1 MTKNAAEEGHIY
13 IIYNEMYQ
21 YNGSNLFK
29 IGKSK
34 DVINR
39 IVVEINKED
48 NKMKWEKEIINPILL
63 MFSNKIYPYVSLLF
77 IMYSINLLLI
87 IIVLVLTIMYNKK

>member
-1 MTKNAAEEGHIY
+1 MSLLYYKNLNYLI
-13 IIYNEMYQ
+13 MVD
-21 YNGSNLFK
+21 K
-29 IGKSK
+29 IAK

-48 NKMKWEKEIINPILL
+48 NKMKLEKEIINPILL

>member
-1 MTKNAAEEGHIY
+1 MVD
-13 IIYNEMYQ
+13 
-21 YNGSNLFK
+21 K
-29 IGKSK
+29 IAK

-48 NKMKWEKEIINPILL
+48 NKMKLEKEIINPILL